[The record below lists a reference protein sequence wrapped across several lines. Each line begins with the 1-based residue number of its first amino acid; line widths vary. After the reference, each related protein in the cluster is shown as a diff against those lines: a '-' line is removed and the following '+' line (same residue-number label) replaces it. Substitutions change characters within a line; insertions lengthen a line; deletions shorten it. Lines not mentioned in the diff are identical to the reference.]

1 LASCWA
7 ISRNSNSVAT
17 NGLGR
22 PDCAQPLSTHA
33 RWMTT
38 AAIPTERQAITTA
51 TLAGGSAIQDHP
63 REAALSPLN
72 AVEGPVP
79 VVPAGARGIDQDLIP
94 NLQLQIMQFLHSHH
108 TRKSVPPGW
117 KLPAQ
122 KPSARPRTT

>member
-1 LASCWA
+1 
-7 ISRNSNSVAT
+7 
-17 NGLGR
+17 
-22 PDCAQPLSTHA
+22 
-33 RWMTT
+33 MTT

-79 VVPAGARGIDQDLIP
+79 VVPAGARCIDQDLIP